1 MSSSYRFSSDT
12 ATIDAKL
19 SVQVSH
25 VLKHLT
31 SIVVVMVVQ
40 AIAVPWALPVL
51 APALIVYGVVQG
63 YYRRTSREIQRLDS
77 VAKSPVLNVRR
88 VAAGRPNLCS
98 CSHPSHSI
106 CRKRLLE
113 SPVFGPTLPSLSSW
127 ARTKPVSLA
136 VSRRSGLERP

>member
-98 CSHPSHSI
+98 
-106 CRKRLLE
+106 
-113 SPVFGPTLPSLSSW
+113 
-127 ARTKPVSLA
+127 ARTLRTAFVGNAYWSHQY
-136 VSRRSGLERP
+136 SGLRCPASVLGRE

>member
-1 MSSSYRFSSDT
+1 M
-12 ATIDAKL
+12 
-19 SVQVSH
+19 
-25 VLKHLT
+25 LKHLT

-88 VAAGRPNLCS
+88 VAAGCPNLCS
-98 CSHPSHSI
+98 RSHPSHSI

-127 ARTKPVSLA
+127 ARMKPVSLA